1 MSGHDIMRNG
11 KDGQVTWISPAVITF
26 VIDGHRVGQKA
37 GATHGV
43 LGIPAQADGTTTARY
58 DGVEESSA
66 NCLAVPKDYPAG
78 Y

>member
-1 MSGHDIMRNG
+1 MSGRYIMRNG

-26 VIDGHRVGQKA
+26 VVDGHRVGQKA

-43 LGIPAQADGTTTARY
+43 LGIPAHADGTPTARY
-58 DGVEESSA
+58 DGVEESVA
-66 NCLAVPKDYPAG
+66 NCLAVPMDYPAG